1 MTETYLYGFVL
12 PHGSRTERYFVA
24 LLRRPSSCVAA
35 DVTTSWEIPCHIKA
49 TTQPVLLALDD
60 HQPIFHPR
68 PFSTPIILQQH
79 PAVQQ
84 AQVKAQYYLGQLD
97 KELTKYPVLNS
108 LEARS
113 QVPKTYIVIGSVTLL
128 AALHLINSLAAPVS
142 NLVGWALPAYLSFK
156 AIESPSAQDDIQWLT
171 YWVVFGFFTFT
182 ESFALRVVLYYFPW
196 YFAFKT
202 LFIIWLQLPYF
213 RGAQTTYIT
222 FLKPLLAQISS
233 SRVVAPTS
241 PETTS
246 AAAE

>member
-1 MTETYLYGFVL
+1 MNGKVDVWSAEGVGTEIK
-12 PHGSRTERYFVA
+12 
-24 LLRRPSSCVAA
+24 
-35 DVTTSWEIPCHIKA
+35 VTFNAE
-49 TTQPVLLALDD
+49 
-60 HQPIFHPR
+60 
-68 PFSTPIILQQH
+68 
-79 PAVQQ
+79 
-84 AQVKAQYYLGQLD
+84 
-97 KELTKYPVLNS
+97 
-108 LEARS
+108 
-113 QVPKTYIVIGSVTLL
+113 
-128 AALHLINSLAAPVS
+128 
-142 NLVGWALPAYLSFK
+142 

-213 RGAQTTYIT
+213 RVRISFFLLQLVLRHCIMLTLCDLPGAQPTYIT

>member
-1 MTETYLYGFVL
+1 M
-12 PHGSRTERYFVA
+12 
-24 LLRRPSSCVAA
+24 
-35 DVTTSWEIPCHIKA
+35 
-49 TTQPVLLALDD
+49 
-60 HQPIFHPR
+60 
-68 PFSTPIILQQH
+68 LQ
-79 PAVQQ
+79 
-84 AQVKAQYYLGQLD
+84 
-97 KELTKYPVLNS
+97 LTKYPVLNS

-213 RGAQTTYIT
+213 RVRISFFLLQLALRHCIMLTLCDLQGAQTTYIT